1 MAASK
6 IESDKALLQ
15 DLFQKWF
22 RIPVYQRPYVWGREQ
37 IDDLLDDLT
46 YAQQH
51 ASDDQYF
58 LGSTVLQKNEPTV
71 ARPYEEYDVLDGQ
84 QRITTLLL
92 LLAVLRDRTV
102 DEDVKNDVRPLI
114 YKKGSKTL
122 KTPSR
127 FRLMAE
133 NQNREEVRK
142 FMMAHVEA
150 EGGTLLQ
157 KELQGQREDK
167 HQDTSV
173 RNMARAVLEIQGY
186 FDRRQDVDLGEFSSF
201 LLTQVLVIYVSTENL
216 DDAFR
221 LFTILNNRGLP
232 LRNSDILKAQNLGA
246 LQGEADKTKYAK
258 FWEKLDSE
266 LGDDI
271 DRFLAYLRTILV
283 KDKARLGLIREF
295 EDKIFGGKLNSPVL
309 MAKGL
314 PMLQFIE
321 RYKKHYDQLLTGN
334 NHLEGQGYAFDN
346 LVAVMQ
352 EGLLST
358 DWVPSLLLF
367 YDKFKEDNLLV
378 FLRLL
383 DRKFS
388 ADLMLGEAPT
398 TRIENM
404 NTVLKTIEKATT
416 AQEVVSNREVF
427 SYPAD
432 NLLKVLSTK
441 IYGRRFAKYLLLKLD
456 YLLQDHL
463 VVRVRLGGAI
473 SIEHI
478 LPQTPASTSK
488 WVKDFSQAERENYTN
503 CLGNLVLIGRAK
515 NSSLGRLDFS
525 EKIER
530 YFSKT
535 ISISPNSIRTLH
547 SRPQWTPVELGKNQ
561 EEVLAVLRKHYGLK
575 PAR

>member
-51 ASDDQYF
+51 APDDQYF
-58 LGSTVLQKNEPTV
+58 LGSTVLQKNEPTA

-84 QRITTLLL
+84 QRMTTLLM
-92 LLAVLRDRTV
+92 LLAVLRDRTD
-102 DEDVKNDVRPLI
+102 DEDVKNAVTPLI
-114 YKKGSKTL
+114 HKKGSKTL

-133 NQNREEVRK
+133 NREEVRI
-142 FMMAHVEA
+142 FMTAHVEA
-150 EGGTLLQ
+150 AGGTLLQ
-157 KELQGQREDK
+157 KELQEQREDK
-167 HQDTSV
+167 RQDTSV

-186 FDRRQDVDLGEFSSF
+186 FDRRQDVDLGEFSTF
-201 LLTQVLVIYVSTENL
+201 LLTQVLLIYVSTENL

-232 LRNSDILKAQNLGA
+232 LRNSDILKAQNLGE

-352 EGLLST
+352 EGLPGT
-358 DWVPSLLLF
+358 DWVPPLLLF
-367 YDKFKEDNLLV
+367 YDKFKEEQLLV

-404 NTVLKTIEKATT
+404 NTVLKAIEKATT
-416 AQEVVSNREVF
+416 AQEVISHAQVF
-427 SYPAD
+427 SYSAD
-432 NLLKVLSTK
+432 KLLELLGAK

-478 LPQTPASTSK
+478 LPQTPASTST
-488 WVKDFSQAERENYTN
+488 WVKDFSQAERETYTN
-503 CLGNLVLIGRAK
+503 WLGNLVLIGRAK

-525 EKIER
+525 EKIKR
-530 YFSKT
+530 YFDKA
-535 ISISPNSIRTLH
+535 ISISPNSVRTLH
-547 SRPQWTPVELGKNQ
+547 SRPKWTPVELVKNQ
-561 EEVLAVLRKHYGLK
+561 EEVLAILQKHYLLK
-575 PAR
+575 PAP